1 MLTPDRSKNP
11 RSLRGRLD
19 PLIFVGRRAFGVV
32 DDILSARLI
41 LPRAFVS
48 GKQLGVK
55 LLLTTVA
62 ASAAGLI
69 NVMPAQADDV
79 AIRIMTQNVY
89 QGTNFD
95 ELFAAQT
102 LPEFLAAVTT
112 TYNNILA
119 TDPAGRAAAVA
130 NEIAREQPD
139 LVSLQ
144 EVSTLLTGN
153 PANTVQ
159 FDYLPSLQ
167 KDLKALGQNYSV
179 VTTLSE
185 LNAEAPSSLGFDVR
199 LVRGDAIL
207 VRADD
212 NATLTNIQVQHYV
225 NNPPLQPAVGPPIP
239 DLRGYASVD
248 VSIGGAAFRFVTT
261 HLNTS
266 QPAQLAQM
274 QELISAEVGTAFPLI
289 MAGDFNANAEDSLD
303 PTNTTYQAAINAGFV
318 DAWSAANGKDPGDTC
333 CQNQNLLNF
342 PPTLS
347 ERVDLEL
354 LQGAIG
360 VDEAHL
366 IGDGDGDRLP
376 SGLWP
381 ADHAGVIATLEIPRG
396 SLAVPETSTWVMLLL
411 GFAGVC
417 LGAPMGHRRG
427 SPLLGFG
434 GRPGI

>member
-1 MLTPDRSKNP
+1 
-11 RSLRGRLD
+11 
-19 PLIFVGRRAFGVV
+19 
-32 DDILSARLI
+32 
-41 LPRAFVS
+41 
-48 GKQLGVK
+48 
-55 LLLTTVA
+55 
-62 ASAAGLI
+62 
-69 NVMPAQADDV
+69 
-79 AIRIMTQNVY
+79 
-89 QGTNFD
+89 
-95 ELFAAQT
+95 
-102 LPEFLAAVTT
+102 
-112 TYNNILA
+112 
-119 TDPAGRAAAVA
+119 
-130 NEIAREQPD
+130 
-139 LVSLQ
+139 VSLQ

-212 NATLTNIQVQHYV
+212 DATLTNIQVQHYV
-225 NNPPLQPAVGPPIP
+225 NNPPLPSEVGPIP

-274 QELISAEVGTAFPLI
+274 QELISAENGTPLPLI
-289 MAGDFNANAEDSLD
+289 MAGDFNAKAEDSLD
-303 PTNTTYQAAINAGFV
+303 PTNTTYQTAINAGFV
-318 DAWSAANGKDPGDTC
+318 DAWSAANGNDPGDTC

-342 PPTLS
+342 PSTLS

-411 GFAGVC
+411 GFAGMC
-417 LGAPMGHRRG
+417 LAAPIGHRLG
-427 SPLLGFG
+427 SPLPAFG
-434 GRPGI
+434 GRPGV

>member
-1 MLTPDRSKNP
+1 
-11 RSLRGRLD
+11 
-19 PLIFVGRRAFGVV
+19 
-32 DDILSARLI
+32 
-41 LPRAFVS
+41 
-48 GKQLGVK
+48 
-55 LLLTTVA
+55 
-62 ASAAGLI
+62 
-69 NVMPAQADDV
+69 
-79 AIRIMTQNVY
+79 MTQNVY

-95 ELFAAQT
+95 ELFAAKT
-102 LPEFLAAVTT
+102 GPEFLAAVTT

-130 NEIAREQPD
+130 NEIAREKPD

-144 EVSTLLTGN
+144 EVSTLLTGK
-153 PANTVQ
+153 PATTVQ

-185 LNAEAPSSLGFDVR
+185 LDAEAPSTLGFDVR
-199 LVRGDAIL
+199 LVRGDAVL
-207 VRADD
+207 LRTDD
-212 NATLTNIQVQHYV
+212 NATLANIQVQHYV
-225 NNPPLQPAVGPPIP
+225 NNPPLQPAVGPPIM

-274 QELISAEVGTAFPLI
+274 QELMSAENGTALPLI
-289 MAGDFNANAEDSLD
+289 MAGDFNANSEDALD

-318 DAWSAANGKDPGDTC
+318 DAWSAANGKDPGETC

-342 PPTLS
+342 PSTLS
-347 ERVDLEL
+347 ERIDLEL
-354 LQGAIG
+354 LLGAVG

-381 ADHAGVIATLEIPRG
+381 ADHAGLITTLEIPKG
-396 SLAVPETSTWVMLLL
+396 SLTVPEMSTWVMLLL
-411 GFAGVC
+411 GVVGV
-417 LGAPMGHRRG
+417 GFVGHRGARK
-427 SPLLGFG
+427 
-434 GRPGI
+434 GRERLSAT